1 VIFFVTGGSR
11 GIGAAIVLQAESE
24 GHDVAFTYHSDEAS
38 ARAVAEKAASSG
50 RRVRAYQLDVRD
62 PEAVERVAEQV
73 TSDLGDVQV
82 VVNNAG
88 VVRSN
93 LVAMMTDDEWREVL
107 DTNLSGAFYV
117 CRAFL
122 PAMLVGGFG
131 RIINI
136 SSVVSG
142 GMAGMANYA
151 ASKAGLYGLTKT
163 LAKEYGRKNITAN
176 CIIAG
181 AVETDMARDELSDK
195 VMRFGRENAPVPD
208 GRLGTPEEIAR
219 IVMFLAS
226 ANYMNG
232 AEVRVTGGLDWLP

>member
-1 VIFFVTGGSR
+1 
-11 GIGAAIVLQAESE
+11 VLQAVSE
-24 GHDVAFTYHSDEAS
+24 GHEVAFTYRSDESS
-38 ARAVAEKAASSG
+38 ARAIAEQAASSG
-50 RRVRAYQLDVRD
+50 CKALYYPLDVRD
-62 PEAVERVAEQV
+62 SEAVERVSERV
-73 TSDLGDVQV
+73 TNDLGDAQV

-93 LVAMMTDDEWREVL
+93 LAAMMTDDEWREVL

-117 CRAFL
+117 SRAFL
-122 PAMLVGGFG
+122 PGMLAGGFG

-151 ASKAGLYGLTKT
+151 ASKAGLHGLTKT

-176 CIIAG
+176 CIVAG
-181 AVETDMARDELSDK
+181 AVETDMARDDLSDK
-195 VMRFGRENAPVPD
+195 VRRFGQEHASVP
-208 GRLGTPEEIAR
+208 RLAEPGEIAR

-226 ANYMNG
+226 ESSSYING
-232 AEVRVTGGLDWLP
+232 AEIPVTGGLDWLP